1 MEALLSSSGGG
12 QVAKDE
18 SLVIRIE
25 GEVKRQLE
33 AAASREGLSL
43 STFVIRAAMA
53 KAQNVLKKPEPAK
66 GAFRGVPTF
75 FRALCDEATRGGS
88 LGYEGVGFSLARTIP
103 SMCPDDLTME
113 EWESEVETLV
123 ELVKDET
130 HDLVWSWL
138 VGHFPKCME
147 LVPSRRKDQFL
158 AGFYRHIEEN
168 GIEF

>member
-1 MEALLSSSGGG
+1 M
-12 QVAKDE
+12 AKDE

-103 SMCPDDLTME
+103 TMCPDDLTEE
-113 EWESEVETLV
+113 EWQEEVAGLL
-123 ELVKDET
+123 ELFNDED
-130 HDLVWSWL
+130 HDGVWSWL
-138 VGHFPKCME
+138 GTHFPKCME
-147 LVPSRRKDQFL
+147 LVPARRKDQFL
-158 AGFYRHIEEN
+158 SGFYRHVEGN